1 MNIFFIIRTGWNI
14 NLRQVFKNNTF
25 IQTIFP
31 LFSVNIISINTSL
44 DLSNLDLFFY
54 IITRKIFYHYT
65 QIPRNLIKVPLFSQV
80 KNFISSLYPI
90 FYPVRKP

>member
-14 NLRQVFKNNTF
+14 NLKQVFKNNTF

-54 IITRKIFYHYT
+54 IITRKIF
-65 QIPRNLIKVPLFSQV
+65 II
-80 KNFISSLYPI
+80 I
-90 FYPVRKP
+90 RKFRET

>member
-14 NLRQVFKNNTF
+14 NLKQVFKNNTF
-25 IQTIFP
+25 IQTIFS

-54 IITRKIFYHYT
+54 IITRKIF
-65 QIPRNLIKVPLFSQV
+65 II
-80 KNFISSLYPI
+80 I
-90 FYPVRKP
+90 RKFRET

>member
-54 IITRKIFYHYT
+54 IITRKIF
-65 QIPRNLIKVPLFSQV
+65 II
-80 KNFISSLYPI
+80 I
-90 FYPVRKP
+90 RKFRET

>member
-14 NLRQVFKNNTF
+14 NLKQVFKNNTF

-44 DLSNLDLFFY
+44 DLSNLNLFFY
-54 IITRKIFYHYT
+54 IITRKIF
-65 QIPRNLIKVPLFSQV
+65 II
-80 KNFISSLYPI
+80 I
-90 FYPVRKP
+90 RKFRET

>member
-14 NLRQVFKNNTF
+14 NLKQIFKNNTF

-54 IITRKIFYHYT
+54 IITRKIF
-65 QIPRNLIKVPLFSQV
+65 II
-80 KNFISSLYPI
+80 I
-90 FYPVRKP
+90 RKFRET

>member
-14 NLRQVFKNNTF
+14 NLKQVFKNNTF
-25 IQTIFP
+25 IQIIFP

-54 IITRKIFYHYT
+54 IITRKIF
-65 QIPRNLIKVPLFSQV
+65 II
-80 KNFISSLYPI
+80 I
-90 FYPVRKP
+90 RKFRET